1 VPTLGD
7 LRAAPPR
14 PMTPEQ
20 AVAIMTIQERESF
33 LAEAR
38 VGVLGVAAGSGRGPV
53 LVPVWYHYRP
63 GRELTVLTER
73 GSRKAALIRAA
84 GQISLCVQTEQP
96 PYRYVSVEGP
106 VTKIEESVTLEDRRA
121 LARRYLGPA
130 GGGRYVESTAT
141 VTPDIIAIQ
150 MLPRHWLAVDQG
162 RR

>member
-1 VPTLGD
+1 MLGD

-38 VGVLGVAAGSGRGPV
+38 VGVVGVAAGSGRGPV

-73 GSRKAALIRAA
+73 GSRKAALVRAA
-84 GQISLCVQTEQP
+84 GQISLCP
-96 PYRYVSVEGP
+96 DRAASLP
-106 VTKIEESVTLEDRRA
+106 VRLGRGTGHEDRGIGDPGGSARA
-121 LARRYLGPA
+121 GSPVPGTRRRRPLCRINSNGYPGYH
-130 GGGRYVESTAT
+130 RH
-141 VTPDIIAIQ
+141 PD
-150 MLPRHWLAVDQG
+150 
-162 RR
+162 

>member
-1 VPTLGD
+1 
-7 LRAAPPR
+7 
-14 PMTPEQ
+14 MTPEQ

-96 PYRYVSVEGP
+96 PYRYVSVRSGVGRQLNGDHGGASGRAAELQPAIYGP
-106 VTKIEESVTLEDRRA
+106 DP
-121 LARRYLGPA
+121 LGEP
-130 GGGRYVESTAT
+130 G
-141 VTPDIIAIQ
+141 
-150 MLPRHWLAVDQG
+150 
-162 RR
+162 